1 MRLQLSL
8 LPLTPQPA
16 VPANYQYYL
25 SSAIYHLLALAS
37 PEYATFLH
45 EAGYQ
50 SASSERRLKMFTFSR
65 LDIPAVRF
73 AEGKLIAGNRNPWRL
88 QIASPMEDEFVQN
101 FVLGLFQQQEL
112 EIRSQSTGTR
122 FLIEQVEALAPP
134 TFSATIRFK
143 TLSPLVV
150 STMREHKGKLQP
162 YYYRANDPELGEA
175 VRLNLLSKYEIIH
188 GHPPADDSLQ
198 FTIDADYLN
207 RRGGPEK
214 VSKLITIK
222 EGTREETRIKGFEC
236 PFTFRG
242 NPDLMAIAW
251 ECGVGDHNS
260 MGCGMVEEAAIRQS
274 KQDS

>member
-1 MRLQLSL
+1 MRLLLSL
-8 LPLTPQPA
+8 LPLSPRESA

-37 PEYATFLH
+37 PDYATFLH

-50 SASSERRLKMFTFSR
+50 NASSERYLKMFTFSR

-73 AEGKLIAGNRNPWRL
+73 AEGRLVAGNPRPWHL
-88 QIASPMEDEFVQN
+88 QIASPMDDEFVQN

-112 EIRSQSTGTR
+112 EIRGQNTGTR

-134 TFSATIRFK
+134 RFSEMMRFK
-143 TLSPLVV
+143 TLSPIVV
-150 STMREHKGKLQP
+150 STMREHKGKLHP
-162 YYYRANDPELGEA
+162 YYYRVNDPELSEA
-175 VRLNLLSKYEIIH
+175 VRQNLLSKYEIIH
-188 GHPPADDSLQ
+188 GHPSADDRLE
-198 FTIDADYLN
+198 FTLDVDYLN

-236 PFTFRG
+236 PFTLAG
-242 NPDLMAIAW
+242 NPELMRVAW
-251 ECGVGDHNS
+251 ECGIGDHNS
-260 MGCGMVEEAAIRQS
+260 MGCGMVETAIKQN

>member
-8 LPLTPQPA
+8 LPLASPRESG

-37 PEYATFLH
+37 PNYATFLH

-73 AEGKLIAGNRNPWRL
+73 VGGKLIAGNSNPWRL
-88 QIASPMEDEFVQN
+88 QLASPMEDEFVQN

-112 EIRSQSTGTR
+112 EIRGQNTGCR

-134 TFSATIRFK
+134 RFSANMRFK
-143 TLSPLVV
+143 TLSPIVV

-162 YYYRANDPELGEA
+162 YYYRATDPELGEA
-175 VRLNLLSKYEIIH
+175 VRQNLLSKYEIIA
-188 GHPPADDSLQ
+188 GESAVDDSLQ
-198 FTIDADYLN
+198 FTIDTDYLN

-236 PFTFRG
+236 PFALSG
-242 NPDLMAIAW
+242 NPELMRVAW
-251 ECGVGDHNS
+251 ECGIGDHNS
-260 MGCGMVEEAAIRQS
+260 MGCGMVEGVS
-274 KQDS
+274 KQWQ